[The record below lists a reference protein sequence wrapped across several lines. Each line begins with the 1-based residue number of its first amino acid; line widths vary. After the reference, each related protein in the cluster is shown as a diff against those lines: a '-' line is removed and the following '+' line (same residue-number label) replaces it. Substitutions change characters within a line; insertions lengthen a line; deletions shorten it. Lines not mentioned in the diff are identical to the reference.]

1 MSWTEQTR
9 ASLAGTACVR
19 EAVRSGYMF
28 VCLERDKNRA
38 ASGSGGLWSRHTLA
52 HTHIRACIRAGLFRR
67 AACVSRDVGQPSLP
81 SLCSAW
87 TPLPKSHAQLSR
99 LAVSFHAPLLCPPP
113 QDTQAPIFRNS
124 SARSFSFGQ
133 LHGSHQ
139 RFPAPRA
146 AYGGSSSDSTFLRNI
161 REFWEQGSRHSGRI
175 LRRWCI

>member
-52 HTHIRACIRAGLFRR
+52 HTHIRACIRVGLFRR

-99 LAVSFHAPLLCPPP
+99 LAVSFHAPLLCPLHRTHKPP
-113 QDTQAPIFRNS
+113 SLGIPLHDPFHSANS
-124 SARSFSFGQ
+124 TGATSVFQPPELPMVVPVQTPPSSETF
-133 LHGSHQ
+133 
-139 RFPAPRA
+139 
-146 AYGGSSSDSTFLRNI
+146 GSSGNRARDI
-161 REFWEQGSRHSGRI
+161 QGEF
-175 LRRWCI
+175 